1 MPRVA
6 RIAPGGVIFHVLN
19 RGNARRQVFE
29 HDGDY
34 EALERVIV
42 ETAERIAI
50 RLLALLYHAE
60 PLTHGVVADTRRRQR
75 LTTFTFAARHLYR
88 QTVGTGHLCKVR
100 TSLFLYRMTIIF

>member
-6 RIAPGGVIFHVLN
+6 RIAPGGVIFHVVN

-50 RLLALLYHAE
+50 RDGEL
-60 PLTHGVVADTRRRQR
+60 GRFVQR
-75 LTTFTFAARHLYR
+75 LTTTHVLRLVTF
-88 QTVGTGHLCKVR
+88 
-100 TSLFLYRMTIIF
+100 IPW